1 MVAARTRESI
11 KGWAHRDRRA
21 QREATRDKFKLRR
34 NNPPAQAQAEVTS
47 FKPVE
52 APPREIVAQVF
63 RPTPP
68 QQTPREIV
76 AQVFR
81 PTPQHQTPR
90 ELDARKVSLERLRW
104 DTVSIL
110 RNSRF
115 SYEMIYERGGP
126 CVETLT
132 KLVDGTTQNPRLG
145 TLISTLQICGC
156 DLYVAP
162 RKGAKKN

>member
-11 KGWAHRDRRA
+11 KGWAHRDRRS
-21 QREATRDKFKLRR
+21 QRAATRDKFRIR
-34 NNPPAQAQAEVTS
+34 SRAESSTAPEPQT

-52 APPREIVAQVF
+52 PPAPALQ
-63 RPTPP
+63 
-68 QQTPREIV
+68 

-90 ELDARKVSLERLRW
+90 ELDPRKVSLERLRW

-110 RNSRF
+110 RNTHY
-115 SYEMIYERGGP
+115 SYEDVHARGGP
-126 CVETLT
+126 CVQTLT
-132 KLVDGTTQNPRLG
+132 KLVDGTTKNPHLG
-145 TLISTLQICGC
+145 TLISTLQVCGC

-162 RKGAKKN
+162 ARGAKKN